1 MVDLPERLM
10 VRVQSD
16 NERTY
21 YSKYIIPELPGC
33 KGTQAIVANCNG
45 LHCKPTTV
53 HRWMN

>member
-33 KGTQAIVANCNG
+33 NGTQSYCSKLQRPPLQTDDGAS
-45 LHCKPTTV
+45 
-53 HRWMN
+53 MNE